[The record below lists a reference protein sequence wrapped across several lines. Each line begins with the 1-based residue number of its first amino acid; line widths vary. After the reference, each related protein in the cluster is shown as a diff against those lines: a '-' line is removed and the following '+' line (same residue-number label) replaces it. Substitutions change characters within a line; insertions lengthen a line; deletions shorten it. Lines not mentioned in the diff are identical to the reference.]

1 MLVPLLEVDANL
13 LKLILKE
20 MVQLLNKSIYIP
32 LLFCLFFLKTHAQDL
47 HNYVNTTIG
56 SEDNGLNSGYTF
68 IGATYPFGM
77 VQFTPSFFSPNK
89 GFVVTQLSGAGCPNM
104 GNFPVMAIS
113 NEIKKSPNNMGSFNR
128 YKTIKDA
135 KAGLLSVEMN
145 DGIQI
150 SVTATKRTAVAKF
163 KFGASDKGTVI
174 IGSGINSTKVSD
186 AFVTNTSLKSCEGY
200 ATGGDFCGTN
210 TNYPVFFYVEFD
222 RPSLGYKVW
231 EKNKIKN
238 KSSAGG
244 LNSGTIFTFDT
255 SENKEVNYRISISYV
270 SIENAKMNMKSEDVG
285 FNFQSYL
292 SKNQAS
298 WNEKLSTIL
307 ISSDDKNSLTQFYSN
322 FYRSLIHPNVVSDA
336 NGEYLGADFKIQKTK
351 NHRDQYSSFS
361 VWDTYRTQAQLLAWL
376 FPKQSSDMVQSL
388 VDFADQSG
396 GYGRWILANIETGIM
411 QGDPTPILIA
421 NSYCFGAKDFD
432 VQNAFK
438 HMKNGA
444 TIPRL
449 RSQNQEIR
457 PYLEEYI
464 KHGHT
469 FASMHLEYT
478 SSDFAIGQFALQAL
492 NDEDQY
498 NFFLKRSKSW
508 QNIYNPKIKWLN
520 SKYPNN
526 IWKDI
531 NHDWREGN
539 YKNYFWMVPYDLDGL
554 IQKIGGKK
562 IAQQRLDT
570 LFVRLDAR
578 YEDKWFAS
586 GNEPD
591 FHVPWVYNW
600 TDEPEKTSKTINRIH
615 NEMYQNSPSGLPG
628 NDDLGTMGSW
638 YVFSSI
644 GLYPVIPGVGGFALN
659 LPKFKKIEIKLPND
673 VLTIQK
679 HNKNIDVI
687 KSVSVNALSHHNT
700 WLSLNQIKNGGTITF
715 NKNLDKKW
723 IIKESAPTY

>member
-1 MLVPLLEVDANL
+1 MA
-13 LKLILKE
+13 
-20 MVQLLNKSIYIP
+20 QLLSKKIFLS
-32 LLFCLFFLKTHAQDL
+32 LLFCLFFSKSNSQDL
-47 HNYVNTTIG
+47 HNYVNTMIG
-56 SEDNGLNSGYTF
+56 SKDNGLSSGYTF

-89 GFVVTQLSGAGCPNM
+89 GFVVTQLNGAGCPNM
-104 GNFPVMAIS
+104 GNFPVIAIS
-113 NEIKKSPNNMGSFNR
+113 DDIKKSPNNMESFDR
-128 YKTIKDA
+128 YKSIKES

-145 DGIQI
+145 DGTQI
-150 SVTATKRTAVAKF
+150 SVTATKRTAVAEF
-163 KFGASDKGTVI
+163 KFGDSDIGTII
-174 IGSGINSTKVSD
+174 IGSGINSTRVKT

-200 ATGGDFCGTN
+200 ATGGNFCGTD

-222 RPSLGYKVW
+222 RPCLGSKVW
-231 EKNKIKN
+231 KKNRIISKH
-238 KSSAGG
+238 SSEGP
-244 LNSGTIFTFDT
+244 NSGTIFTFDT
-255 SENKEVNYRISISYV
+255 SENKEVNYRISISFV
-270 SIENAKMNMKSEDVG
+270 SIENAKMNMKSEDNG

-307 ISSDDKNSLTQFYSN
+307 VSNEDEDSLIQFYSN
-322 FYRSLIHPNVVSDA
+322 FYRSLIHPNIVSDI
-336 NGEYLGADFKIQKTK
+336 NGEYLGADFKIQKTTDQ
-351 NHRDQYSSFS
+351 RDQYSSFS
-361 VWDTYRTQAQLLAWL
+361 IWDTYRTQAQLLAWL
-376 FPKQSSDMVQSL
+376 FPKQSSDMMQSL
-388 VDFADQSG
+388 VDFAEQSG
-396 GYGRWILANIETGIM
+396 GYGRWILANTETGIM

-421 NSYCFGAKDFD
+421 NSYCFGAKNFD
-432 VQNAFK
+432 IQNAFK
-438 HMKNGA
+438 YMKNGA

-449 RSQNQEIR
+449 KSQNQEIR

-492 NDEDQY
+492 KNKDEY
-498 NFFLKRSKSW
+498 SFFLKRSKSW

-526 IWKDI
+526 TWKDI
-531 NHDWREGN
+531 NHDWREGT
-539 YKNYFWMVPYDLDGL
+539 YKNYFWMVPYDLDVL
-554 IQKIGGKK
+554 IEKIGGKK
-562 IAQQRLDT
+562 IAEQRLDS

-591 FHVPWVYNW
+591 LHVPWVYNW
-600 TDEPEKTSKTINRIH
+600 TDEQEKTSKTINRIH
-615 NEMYQNSPSGLPG
+615 SEMYQNSPSGLPG

-659 LPKFKKIEIKLPND
+659 LPKFKNIKIQLPVN

-679 HNKNIDVI
+679 HNKNIDII
-687 KSVSVNALSHHNT
+687 KSVTVNNQDHYNT
-700 WLSLNQIKNGGTITF
+700 WLSLNQIKNGGTIRF
-715 NKNLDKKW
+715 NKNVDNKW
-723 IIKESAPTY
+723 VIKENPPTY

>member
-1 MLVPLLEVDANL
+1 
-13 LKLILKE
+13 
-20 MVQLLNKSIYIP
+20 
-32 LLFCLFFLKTHAQDL
+32 
-47 HNYVNTTIG
+47 
-56 SEDNGLNSGYTF
+56 
-68 IGATYPFGM
+68 
-77 VQFTPSFFSPNK
+77 
-89 GFVVTQLSGAGCPNM
+89 
-104 GNFPVMAIS
+104 MAIS

-186 AFVTNTSLKSCEGY
+186 AFVTNTSLMSCEGY

-231 EKNKIKN
+231 KKNKIKN
-238 KSSAGG
+238 KSSAEGP
-244 LNSGTIFTFDT
+244 NSGTIFTFDT
-255 SENKEVNYRISISYV
+255 SENKEVNYRISISFV

-322 FYRSLIHPNVVSDA
+322 FYRSLIHPNIVSDA
-336 NGEYLGADFKIQKTK
+336 NGEYLGADFKIQKTTSQ
-351 NHRDQYSSFS
+351 RDQYSSFS

-531 NHDWREGN
+531 NHDWREGT

>member
-1 MLVPLLEVDANL
+1 
-13 LKLILKE
+13 
-20 MVQLLNKSIYIP
+20 
-32 LLFCLFFLKTHAQDL
+32 
-47 HNYVNTTIG
+47 
-56 SEDNGLNSGYTF
+56 
-68 IGATYPFGM
+68 
-77 VQFTPSFFSPNK
+77 
-89 GFVVTQLSGAGCPNM
+89 
-104 GNFPVMAIS
+104 
-113 NEIKKSPNNMGSFNR
+113 
-128 YKTIKDA
+128 
-135 KAGLLSVEMN
+135 MN
-145 DGIQI
+145 DGTQI

-174 IGSGINSTKVSD
+174 IGSGINSTKVND

-298 WNEKLSTIL
+298 WNEKLSAIL

-336 NGEYLGADFKIQKTK
+336 NGEYLGADFKIQKTT
-351 NHRDQYSSFS
+351 NQRDQYSSFS

-531 NHDWREGN
+531 NHDWREGT

-562 IAQQRLDT
+562 IAQQRLDS

-679 HNKNIDVI
+679 HNENIDVI

-700 WLSLNQIKNGGTITF
+700 WLSLNQIKNGGTILF
-715 NKNLDKKW
+715 NKNIDNKW

>member
-1 MLVPLLEVDANL
+1 
-13 LKLILKE
+13 
-20 MVQLLNKSIYIP
+20 
-32 LLFCLFFLKTHAQDL
+32 
-47 HNYVNTTIG
+47 
-56 SEDNGLNSGYTF
+56 
-68 IGATYPFGM
+68 
-77 VQFTPSFFSPNK
+77 
-89 GFVVTQLSGAGCPNM
+89 
-104 GNFPVMAIS
+104 
-113 NEIKKSPNNMGSFNR
+113 
-128 YKTIKDA
+128 
-135 KAGLLSVEMN
+135 
-145 DGIQI
+145 
-150 SVTATKRTAVAKF
+150 
-163 KFGASDKGTVI
+163 
-174 IGSGINSTKVSD
+174 
-186 AFVTNTSLKSCEGY
+186 
-200 ATGGDFCGTN
+200 
-210 TNYPVFFYVEFD
+210 
-222 RPSLGYKVW
+222 
-231 EKNKIKN
+231 
-238 KSSAGG
+238 
-244 LNSGTIFTFDT
+244 
-255 SENKEVNYRISISYV
+255 
-270 SIENAKMNMKSEDVG
+270 
-285 FNFQSYL
+285 
-292 SKNQAS
+292 
-298 WNEKLSTIL
+298 
-307 ISSDDKNSLTQFYSN
+307 
-322 FYRSLIHPNVVSDA
+322 
-336 NGEYLGADFKIQKTK
+336 
-351 NHRDQYSSFS
+351 
-361 VWDTYRTQAQLLAWL
+361 
-376 FPKQSSDMVQSL
+376 MVQSL

-531 NHDWREGN
+531 NHDWREGT

-715 NKNLDKKW
+715 NKNLDKKCQ
-723 IIKESAPTY
+723 

>member
-1 MLVPLLEVDANL
+1 
-13 LKLILKE
+13 

-32 LLFCLFFLKTHAQDL
+32 LLFSLFFLKTHAQDL

-145 DGIQI
+145 DGTQI

-163 KFGASDKGTVI
+163 KFGASDKGAVI
-174 IGSGINSTKVSD
+174 IGCGINSTKVSD
-186 AFVTNTSLKSCEGY
+186 AFVTNTSLMSCEGY

-238 KSSAGG
+238 KSSAEGP
-244 LNSGTIFTFDT
+244 NSGTIFTFDT
-255 SENKEVNYRISISYV
+255 SENKEVNYRISISFV

-298 WNEKLSTIL
+298 WNEKLSAIL

-322 FYRSLIHPNVVSDA
+322 FYRSLIHPNIVSDA
-336 NGEYLGADFKIQKTK
+336 NGEYLGADFKIQKTT
-351 NHRDQYSSFS
+351 NQRDQYSSFS

-531 NHDWREGN
+531 NHDWREGT

-562 IAQQRLDT
+562 IAQQRLDS

>member
-1 MLVPLLEVDANL
+1 
-13 LKLILKE
+13 
-20 MVQLLNKSIYIP
+20 MVQSLNKSIYLS
-32 LLFCLFFLKTHAQDL
+32 LLFCLVFLKSHSQDL

-56 SEDNGLNSGYTF
+56 SKDNGLSSGYTF

-77 VQFTPSFFSPNK
+77 LQFTPSFFSPNK

-104 GNFPVMAIS
+104 GNFPVTATS
-113 NEIKKSPNNMGSFNR
+113 NEIKKSPNNMESFDR
-128 YKTIKDA
+128 YKSIKDS
-135 KAGLLSVEMN
+135 KAGFLSVEMN
-145 DGIQI
+145 DGTEI
-150 SVTATKRTAVAKF
+150 SVTTTKRTAIAKF
-163 KFGASDKGTVI
+163 KFNSNDKGSII
-174 IGSGINSTKVSD
+174 IGSGINSTKVKD
-186 AFVTNTSLKSCEGY
+186 AFVKNTSLTSCEGY
-200 ATGGDFCGTN
+200 ATGGDFCGTD

-222 RPSLGYKVW
+222 RPSLNHKVW
-231 EKNKIKN
+231 KKNKISKN
-238 KSSAGG
+238 KSIDGP
-244 LNSGTIFTFDT
+244 NSGTIFTFDT
-255 SENKEVNYRISISYV
+255 SKNKEVKYRISISFV
-270 SIENAKMNMKSEDVG
+270 SVENAKINMKSEDVG

-298 WNEKLSTIL
+298 WNKKLSTIL
-307 ISSDDKNSLTQFYSN
+307 ISSDAKNSLIQFYSN
-322 FYRSLIHPNVVSDA
+322 FYRSLIHPNIVSDA
-336 NGEYLGADFKIQKTK
+336 NGEYLGADFKIQKVT
-351 NHRDQYSSFS
+351 NGRDQYSSFS
-361 VWDTYRTQAQLLAWL
+361 VWDTYRTQGQLLAWL
-376 FPKQSSDMVQSL
+376 FPEQSSDMMQSL

-411 QGDPTPILIA
+411 QGDPTPILIS

-438 HMKNGA
+438 HMKRGA

-464 KHGHT
+464 KYGHT

-478 SSDFAIGQFALQAL
+478 SSDFAIAQFALQAL
-492 NDEDQY
+492 NDKDQY
-498 NFFLKRSKSW
+498 NFFLKRSKNW
-508 QNIYNPKIKWLN
+508 QNIYNSKIKWLN

-531 NHDWREGN
+531 NHDWREGT

-554 IQKIGGKK
+554 IEKIGGKK
-562 IAQQRLDT
+562 NAQKRLDS

-615 NEMYQNSPSGLPG
+615 SEMYQNSPSGLPG

-659 LPKFKKIEIKLPND
+659 LPKFQKISIRTPDNI
-673 VLTIQK
+673 LTIQK
-679 HNKNIDVI
+679 KNKVVDII
-687 KSVSVNALSHHNT
+687 KSLNVNGTEYHST
-700 WLSLNQIKNGGTITF
+700 WLSFDKIKNGGDIIF
-715 NKNLDKKW
+715 NGDIKNKW
-723 IIKESAPTY
+723 IIKKNPPNY

>member
-1 MLVPLLEVDANL
+1 
-13 LKLILKE
+13 
-20 MVQLLNKSIYIP
+20 
-32 LLFCLFFLKTHAQDL
+32 
-47 HNYVNTTIG
+47 
-56 SEDNGLNSGYTF
+56 
-68 IGATYPFGM
+68 M

-145 DGIQI
+145 DGTQI

-174 IGSGINSTKVSD
+174 IGSGINSTKVND

-298 WNEKLSTIL
+298 WNEKLSAIL

-336 NGEYLGADFKIQKTK
+336 NGEYLGADFKIQKTT
-351 NHRDQYSSFS
+351 NQRDQYSSFS

-531 NHDWREGN
+531 NHDWREGT

-679 HNKNIDVI
+679 HNENIDVI

-700 WLSLNQIKNGGTITF
+700 WLSLNQIKNGGTILF
-715 NKNLDKKW
+715 NKNIDNKW

>member
-32 LLFCLFFLKTHAQDL
+32 LLFSLFFLKTHAQDL

-145 DGIQI
+145 DGTQI

-186 AFVTNTSLKSCEGY
+186 AFVTNTSLMSCEGY

-336 NGEYLGADFKIQKTK
+336 NGEYLGADFKIQKTT

-531 NHDWREGN
+531 NHDWREGT

-562 IAQQRLDT
+562 IAQQRLDS

-659 LPKFKKIEIKLPND
+659 LPKFRKIEIKLPND

-679 HNKNIDVI
+679 HNQNIDVI